1 MKQRNIQLLTLISLM
16 VFPSFLFSQ
25 PPSLVEWNQ
34 FRGVNRNGIN
44 NYQIKQDTLFEGSYK
59 MLWKKDIGAAFSEI
73 VVAGEN
79 AYTML
84 SEKRDSLAGFEYVA
98 AYDSNTGNEL
108 WKTMVDSIFIDVDG
122 WGDGPRS
129 TPAVDE
135 KHLYC
140 LSGKGKLTALDKN
153 TGKIIWKRD
162 FVNEFGSTRP
172 RWGYSTSPMLL
183 NDLVLIEAGGTD
195 SNTFVAFNKNSGEI
209 KWAKGSGVAQY
220 NSPTI
225 TEIDGTKQI
234 IFANGPKI
242 YSFNL
247 NGDTLWTYNSPVASP
262 TGMPVVIE
270 NNKIFISAIRNIGFV
285 IIEIQNN
292 IPKEIVRGADLK
304 TDFSSCVYYNGY
316 VYGFNVA
323 ALQCISA
330 ETGKKTWTK
339 RGFGKGSLILV
350 GDKLLVLSDKGK
362 IIQVKADGDK
372 YIEQGSFQAIEGKS
386 WTAPSFANGRLYI
399 RNLTEM
405 ACFVL

>member
-1 MKQRNIQLLTLISLM
+1 MA
-16 VFPSFLFSQ
+16 FPSFLFSQ
-25 PPSLVEWNQ
+25 PPSLLEWNQ
-34 FRGVNRNGIN
+34 FRGLNRNGIN

-59 MLWKKDIGAAFSEI
+59 MLWKKDIGSAFSEI
-73 VVAGEN
+73 VIADEN
-79 AYTML
+79 IYTMF
-84 SEKRDSLAGFEYVA
+84 SEKVDSLKGFEYVA
-98 AYDSNTGNEL
+98 AYNSNTGNEL
-108 WKTMVDSIFIDVDG
+108 WRSKVDSIFIDVDG
-122 WGDGPRS
+122 WGDAPRS
-129 TPAVDE
+129 TPAVDG
-135 KHLYC
+135 KNLYC
-140 LSGKGKLTALDKN
+140 LSGQGELTALDKI

-162 FVNEFGSTRP
+162 FVKEFGSTRP
-172 RWGYSTSPMLL
+172 RWGYSTSPMLI
-183 NDLVLIEAGGTD
+183 DDMVLIEAGGID
-195 SNTFVAFNKNSGEI
+195 SNTFIAFDKNSGEI

-247 NGDTLWTYNSPVASP
+247 SGDTLWSYNSPISSP
-262 TGMPVVIE
+262 TGMPVVID
-270 NNKIFISAIRNIGFV
+270 NNKIFVSAIRNIGFV

-292 IPKEIVRGADLK
+292 IPKEIARGTDLK
-304 TDFSSCVYYNGY
+304 TDYSSCVYYNGY
-316 VYGFNVA
+316 IFGFHVA

-330 ETGKKTWTK
+330 ETGKKMWTK

-362 IIQVKADGDK
+362 IIQVEATGEK
-372 YIEQGSFQAIEGKS
+372 YTEQGSFQAIEGKS
-386 WTAPSFANGRLYI
+386 WTAPSFANGRLYV